1 MKKNILIGL
10 FLSLLLTLSACAP
23 EDDNDTT
30 DHHSNGVNAPK
41 HAKNLTESDIFT
53 SNKENQKLSEDEMN
67 KAIKKYLDVNSDILE
82 N

>member
-30 DHHSNGVNAPK
+30 DHHSNGVSFWFSLFEVKISLSVKFLACFG
-41 HAKNLTESDIFT
+41 ALTP
-53 SNKENQKLSEDEMN
+53 L
-67 KAIKKYLDVNSDILE
+67 L
-82 N
+82 